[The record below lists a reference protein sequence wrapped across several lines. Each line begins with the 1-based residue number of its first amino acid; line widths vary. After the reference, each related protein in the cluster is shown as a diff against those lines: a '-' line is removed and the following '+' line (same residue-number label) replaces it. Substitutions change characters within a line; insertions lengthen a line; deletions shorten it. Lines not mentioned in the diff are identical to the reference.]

1 MALQLDKVVPFG
13 RSCREYELMFH
24 LSPQDMERGILDIAG
39 GPASFNAEMSHFGH
53 TVTSIDPIYEFT
65 GQEIQKRFDACV
77 DNIIEQ
83 VKASPGDWIWSYHKS
98 ADDLRSNREKA
109 LALFLSDY
117 EKGKAEH
124 RYLAGELPNLPT
136 DKKYDLVLCSHFLF
150 LYSKQLSYDFHQQ
163 AILRLLEHSNEL
175 RIFPLLTLELQRS
188 PYLDLILKEL
198 RQRGYTL
205 EIIKVDYEIQRGG
218 NEMLKIQGPLLHQ
231 SLGNKIER

>member
-1 MALQLDKVVPFG
+1 MAVQLDKVVPFG
-13 RSCREYELMFH
+13 RSLMEYKLMFQ
-24 LSPQDMERGILDIAG
+24 LSSQDMEREILDIAG
-39 GPASFNAEMSHFGH
+39 GPASFNAEMSQLGY
-53 TVTSIDPIYEFT
+53 TVISIDPVYAFT

-83 VKASPGDWIWSYHKS
+83 VKSSPDDWIWNYHKS

-117 EKGKAEH
+117 EKGKAEY
-124 RYLAGELPNLPT
+124 RYLAGELPDLPT

-163 AILRLLEHSNEL
+163 AILKLLEHSNEL

-188 PYLDLILKEL
+188 PHLDLIREEL
-198 RQRGYTL
+198 NQQGYTS

-218 NEMLKIQGPLLHQ
+218 NEMLKIQGP
-231 SLGNKIER
+231 SPRPSPAGEGV